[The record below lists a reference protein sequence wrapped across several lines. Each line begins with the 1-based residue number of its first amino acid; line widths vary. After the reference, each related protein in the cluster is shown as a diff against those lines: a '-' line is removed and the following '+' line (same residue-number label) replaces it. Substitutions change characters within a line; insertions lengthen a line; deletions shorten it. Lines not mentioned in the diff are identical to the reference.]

1 MGDIPIYVSPDSADV
16 WAGRELFWLDEAGL
30 PRDVAGCPPD
40 YFSADGQLWGN
51 PLYNWAR
58 HESTHYDWW
67 IKRVRFSLE
76 LYDAVRIDHFR
87 GFDTYY
93 AIPYGAPNARK
104 GEWRQGPGMRLWGEV
119 LRAVPG
125 AAIVAEDLGE
135 MFESVRALLK
145 ETGFP
150 GMKVL
155 QFAFGAGPGSD
166 HLPHNYPENCVAYPG
181 THDNTTLRA
190 WWRTAR
196 AKEKRHA
203 REYLGLSAEE
213 GEAAG
218 LLRGVLQ
225 SPARLAVVPMADWLG
240 LGREGRINTPGTIGG
255 GNWSWRCEAVSL
267 SPGLAKHIRTVCER
281 YGRV

>member
-1 MGDIPIYVSPDSADV
+1 MP
-16 WAGRELFWLDEAGL
+16 RE
-30 PRDVAGCPPD
+30 VAGCPPD

-51 PLYNWAR
+51 PLYNWDR

-76 LYDAVRIDHFR
+76 LYDTVRIDHFR

-93 AIPYGAPNARK
+93 AIPYGASNARE
-104 GEWRQGPGMRLWGEV
+104 GAWRQGPGMRLWGEV

-155 QFAFGAGPGSD
+155 QFAFGAGPDSD
-166 HLPHNYPENCVAYPG
+166 HLPHNYTENCVAYPG
-181 THDNTTLRA
+181 THDNTTLRD
-190 WWRTAR
+190 WWRTAH

-203 REYLGLSAEE
+203 REYMGLSAEE
-213 GEAAG
+213 GEAEG

-240 LGREGRINTPGTIGG
+240 LGKEGRINTPGTIFG
-255 GNWSWRCEAVSL
+255 GNWRWRCEADFL
-267 SPGLAKHIRTVCER
+267 TPRLAKHIYMMCNR
-281 YGRV
+281 YGRA